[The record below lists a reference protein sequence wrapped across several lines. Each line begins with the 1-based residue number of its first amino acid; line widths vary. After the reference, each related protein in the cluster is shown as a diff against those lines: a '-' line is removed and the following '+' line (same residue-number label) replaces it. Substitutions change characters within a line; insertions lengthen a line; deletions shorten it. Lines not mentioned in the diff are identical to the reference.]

1 MLPQKDTPSR
11 MGLVTVLPNF
21 IETDKVKQN
30 EKMKEFI
37 SHTHTH
43 EKTLKKILKQ
53 VINLLD
59 NEFK

>member
-1 MLPQKDTPSR
+1 

-21 IETDKVKQN
+21 RETDKVKQN

-37 SHTHTH
+37 SHTHTR

-53 VINLLD
+53 KIN
-59 NEFK
+59 

>member
-37 SHTHTH
+37 SHTH
-43 EKTLKKILKQ
+43 KKKLWKK
-53 VINLLD
+53 NTETG
-59 NEFK
+59 N

>member
-37 SHTHTH
+37 SHTH
-43 EKTLKKILKQ
+43 KKKLWKKKILKQ
-53 VINLLD
+53 VINLPD
-59 NEFK
+59 KEFK